1 MRFILVSADDPNL
14 RRPLEIPDE
23 IVKNIRDEPPK
34 KRQKPISTDN
44 PNLCR
49 PLEIP
54 DEIVKNIEE
63 EPPKK
68 LHRPLEIP
76 DKIVKNIEEPPKKRQ
91 KPIKKEL
98 PPKPTKSIQKSR
110 VYG

>member
-23 IVKNIRDEPPK
+23 IVKNI
-34 KRQKPISTDN
+34 
-44 PNLCR
+44 
-49 PLEIP
+49 
-54 DEIVKNIEE
+54 EE

-68 LHRPLEIP
+68 LHRPFEIP

>member
-23 IVKNIRDEPPK
+23 IIKNIRDEPPK

-63 EPPKK
+63 EA
-68 LHRPLEIP
+68 
-76 DKIVKNIEEPPKKRQ
+76 PKKRQ
-91 KPIKKEL
+91 KPTKKEL
-98 PPKPTKSIQKSR
+98 LPKPTKSIQKSR